1 MIVFVKYNVKKMI
14 EYFMRDKLGQI
25 LSNIGEIVF
34 VLFQGFMQ
42 SDVIIIVLFIYLLI
56 FFCFVLNLK
65 QMYFNMELFDEMIFF
80 MLVIFSMKYN
90 ENKIMFYN
98 YIYMYFEMG

>member
-14 EYFMRDKLGQI
+14 EYFMRDKLGQK

-42 SDVIIIVLFIYLLI
+42 SYVIINVLFIYVCYN
-56 FFCFVLNLK
+56 FFVLFL
-65 QMYFNMELFDEMIFF
+65 I
-80 MLVIFSMKYN
+80 
-90 ENKIMFYN
+90 
-98 YIYMYFEMG
+98 

>member
-42 SDVIIIVLFIYLLI
+42 SDVIIIVLFIYLVLNVCYN
-56 FFCFVLNLK
+56 FFVLFL
-65 QMYFNMELFDEMIFF
+65 I
-80 MLVIFSMKYN
+80 
-90 ENKIMFYN
+90 
-98 YIYMYFEMG
+98 